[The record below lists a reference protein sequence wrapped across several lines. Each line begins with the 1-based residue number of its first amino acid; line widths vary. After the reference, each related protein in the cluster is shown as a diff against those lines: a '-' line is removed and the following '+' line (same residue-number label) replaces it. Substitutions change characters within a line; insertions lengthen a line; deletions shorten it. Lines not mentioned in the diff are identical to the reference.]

1 MFDPRLYRNAC
12 SELRPSE
19 EKIEEM
25 IAMTANHGCKKKIRH
40 PLRMG
45 AVIAATMALLT
56 IGASAAA
63 NPEMVASF
71 TMQIASVFQVGEL
84 RQDLTTDTGETVTAL
99 EIPEA
104 RVEDRDGRAILAV
117 MDQEID
123 ITDAL
128 TEDGRYEYKYEDEG
142 AQLTVLVEGT
152 PEDWT
157 MTTSI
162 RVPGQED
169 TVSAVFAKEEQDRGT
184 ALTPS
189 HAADVPAD
197 SEQDI
202 SAQEAPSVIFDG
214 KEAAAVQTAPNS

>member
-1 MFDPRLYRNAC
+1 M
-12 SELRPSE
+12 
-19 EKIEEM
+19 
-25 IAMTANHGCKKKIRH
+25 
-40 PLRMG
+40 
-45 AVIAATMALLT
+45 IAATMALLT

-63 NPEMVASF
+63 NPEMVESF
-71 TMQIASVFQVGEL
+71 TTQIASVLQVGEL

-104 RVEDRDGRAILAV
+104 RVEDRDGRAVLVV

-123 ITDAL
+123 VTDAL
-128 TEDGRYEYKYEDEG
+128 TRDGRYEYQYEDEG

-169 TVSAVFAKEEQDRGT
+169 MVAAVTTKEEQDRGA
-184 ALTPS
+184 ALTS
-189 HAADVPAD
+189 SYAADVPSD
-197 SEQDI
+197 SEQDT
-202 SAQEAPSVIFDG
+202 SAQGTLSVTCDG
-214 KEAAAVQTAPNS
+214 KESAVVQAAPNS

>member
-25 IAMTANHGCKKKIRH
+25 IAMTANHECKKKIRH

-63 NPEMVASF
+63 NPEMVESF

-128 TEDGRYEYKYEDEG
+128 TEDGRFQYRFEDVG
-142 AQLTVLVEGT
+142 SQLIILVEGT
-152 PEDWT
+152 PEDWA
-157 MTTSI
+157 MTTSAG
-162 RVPGQED
+162 VPGEEPMISVV
-169 TVSAVFAKEEQDRGT
+169 TTKEEQDSDT
-184 ALTPS
+184 TLAPDYVTEVPS
-189 HAADVPAD
+189 GQSGDGASTGEVSVSKFSADLSA
-197 SEQDI
+197 SE
-202 SAQEAPSVIFDG
+202 
-214 KEAAAVQTAPNS
+214 

>member
-25 IAMTANHGCKKKIRH
+25 IAMTANHEPKKKIRH

-63 NPEMVASF
+63 NPEMVESF

-84 RQDLTTDTGETVTAL
+84 RQDLTTDTGETITTL
-99 EIPEA
+99 EIPQA
-104 RVEDRDGRAILAV
+104 RVEDRDGRAVLAV
-117 MDQEID
+117 MGRETD

-128 TEDGRYEYKYEDEG
+128 TKEGRYEYKYEDEG
-142 AQLTVLVEGT
+142 TWLTILVEGT

-157 MTTSI
+157 MTTSTGASGEERMI
-162 RVPGQED
+162 SVV
-169 TVSAVFAKEEQDRGT
+169 TTKEEQDHDT
-184 ALTPS
+184 ALAPDYVMELPTDQGAES
-189 HAADVPAD
+189 GA
-197 SEQDI
+197 SG
-202 SAQEAPSVIFDG
+202 EAS
-214 KEAAAVQTAPNS
+214 AAAVADGQGERH

>member
-25 IAMTANHGCKKKIRH
+25 IAMTANHECKKKIRH

-63 NPEMVASF
+63 NPEMVESF

-104 RVEDRDGRAILAV
+104 RVEDRDGRAVLVV

-123 ITDAL
+123 VTDAL
-128 TEDGRYEYKYEDEG
+128 TRDGRYEY
-142 AQLTVLVEGT
+142 Q
-152 PEDWT
+152 
-157 MTTSI
+157 
-162 RVPGQED
+162 
-169 TVSAVFAKEEQDRGT
+169 
-184 ALTPS
+184 
-189 HAADVPAD
+189 
-197 SEQDI
+197 
-202 SAQEAPSVIFDG
+202 
-214 KEAAAVQTAPNS
+214 

>member
-25 IAMTANHGCKKKIRH
+25 IAMTANHEPKKKIRH

-63 NPEMVASF
+63 NPEMVESF

-104 RVEDRDGRAILAV
+104 RVEDRDGRAVLAV
-117 MDQEID
+117 MGRETD

-128 TEDGRYEYKYEDEG
+128 TKEGRYEYKYEDEG
-142 AQLTVLVEGT
+142 TWLTILVEGT

-157 MTTSI
+157 MTTSTGASGEERMI
-162 RVPGQED
+162 SVV
-169 TVSAVFAKEEQDRGT
+169 TTKEEQDHDT
-184 ALTPS
+184 ALAPDYVMELPTDQGAES
-189 HAADVPAD
+189 GA
-197 SEQDI
+197 SG
-202 SAQEAPSVIFDG
+202 EAS
-214 KEAAAVQTAPNS
+214 AAAVADGQGERH

>member
-25 IAMTANHGCKKKIRH
+25 IAMTTNHEPKKKIRH

-63 NPEMVASF
+63 NPEAVRELTF
-71 TMQIASVFQVGEL
+71 HIAPVLNVGQL
-84 RQDLTTDTGETVTAL
+84 CQDMTTDTGETITTL
-99 EIPEA
+99 EIPQA
-104 RVEDRDGRAILAV
+104 RVEDRDGRAVLAV
-117 MDQEID
+117 MGRETD

-128 TEDGRYEYKYEDEG
+128 TKEGRYEYKYEDEG
-142 AQLTVLVEGT
+142 TWLTILVEGT

-157 MTTSI
+157 MTTSTGASGEERMI
-162 RVPGQED
+162 SVV
-169 TVSAVFAKEEQDRGT
+169 TTKEKQDHDT
-184 ALTPS
+184 ALAPDYVTEVPS
-189 HAADVPAD
+189 GQSGDGASTGEVSVSKFSADLSA
-197 SEQDI
+197 SE
-202 SAQEAPSVIFDG
+202 
-214 KEAAAVQTAPNS
+214 

>member
-25 IAMTANHGCKKKIRH
+25 IAMTANHEPKKKIRH

-63 NPEMVASF
+63 NPEMVESF

-104 RVEDRDGRAILAV
+104 RVEDRDGRAVLMV

-123 ITDAL
+123 VTDAL
-128 TEDGRYEYKYEDEG
+128 TRDGRYEYQYEDEG

-162 RVPGQED
+162 RVPGQEA
-169 TVSAVFAKEEQDRGT
+169 TISAVVTKEEQDRGA
-184 ALTPS
+184 ALTS
-189 HAADVPAD
+189 SYAADVPSD
-197 SEQDI
+197 SEQDT
-202 SAQEAPSVIFDG
+202 STQEAPSVTCDE
-214 KEAAAVQTAPNS
+214 KESAVVQAAPNS

>member
-25 IAMTANHGCKKKIRH
+25 IAMTANHEPKKKIRH

-63 NPEMVASF
+63 NPEMVESF

-104 RVEDRDGRAILAV
+104 RVEDRDGRAVLAV
-117 MDQEID
+117 MGRETD

-128 TEDGRYEYKYEDEG
+128 TKEGRYEYKSEDEG
-142 AQLTVLVEGT
+142 TWLTILVEGT

-157 MTTSI
+157 MTTSTGASGEERMI
-162 RVPGQED
+162 SVV
-169 TVSAVFAKEEQDRGT
+169 TTKEEQDHDT
-184 ALTPS
+184 ALAPDYVMELPTDQGAES
-189 HAADVPAD
+189 GA
-197 SEQDI
+197 SG
-202 SAQEAPSVIFDG
+202 EAS
-214 KEAAAVQTAPNS
+214 AAAVADGQGERH

>member
-25 IAMTANHGCKKKIRH
+25 IAMTANHEPKKKIRH

-63 NPEMVASF
+63 NPEMVESF
-71 TMQIASVFQVGEL
+71 TTQIASVLQVGEL

-104 RVEDRDGRAILAV
+104 RVEDRDGRAVLVV

-123 ITDAL
+123 VTDAL
-128 TEDGRYEYKYEDEG
+128 TRDGRYEYQYEDEG

-162 RVPGQED
+162 RVPGQEA
-169 TVSAVFAKEEQDRGT
+169 TISAVVTKEEQDRGA
-184 ALTPS
+184 ALTS
-189 HAADVPAD
+189 SYAADVPSD
-197 SEQDI
+197 SEQDT
-202 SAQEAPSVIFDG
+202 SAQGTLSVTCDE
-214 KEAAAVQTAPNS
+214 KESAVVQDAPNS

>member
-63 NPEMVASF
+63 NPEMVESF

-84 RQDLTTDTGETVTAL
+84 RQDLPT
-99 EIPEA
+99 PA
-104 RVEDRDGRAILAV
+104 RPSPPWRSPRLGWR
-117 MDQEID
+117 
-123 ITDAL
+123 T
-128 TEDGRYEYKYEDEG
+128 
-142 AQLTVLVEGT
+142 
-152 PEDWT
+152 
-157 MTTSI
+157 
-162 RVPGQED
+162 
-169 TVSAVFAKEEQDRGT
+169 GT
-184 ALTPS
+184 AGPS
-189 HAADVPAD
+189 WR
-197 SEQDI
+197 
-202 SAQEAPSVIFDG
+202 
-214 KEAAAVQTAPNS
+214 

>member
-63 NPEMVASF
+63 NPEMVESF

-84 RQDLTTDTGETVTAL
+84 RQDLTTDTGEIVTAL

-104 RVEDRDGRAILAV
+104 RVEDRDGRAVLVV

-123 ITDAL
+123 VTDAL
-128 TEDGRYEYKYEDEG
+128 T
-142 AQLTVLVEGT
+142 
-152 PEDWT
+152 
-157 MTTSI
+157 
-162 RVPGQED
+162 
-169 TVSAVFAKEEQDRGT
+169 GT
-184 ALTPS
+184 AGTNTSTRTRGPS
-189 HAADVPAD
+189 SPFWWRALRRTGP
-197 SEQDI
+197 
-202 SAQEAPSVIFDG
+202 
-214 KEAAAVQTAPNS
+214 

>member
-25 IAMTANHGCKKKIRH
+25 IAMTANHEPKKKIRH

-63 NPEMVASF
+63 NPEMVESF

-142 AQLTVLVEGT
+142 TWLTILVEGT

-157 MTTSI
+157 MTTSTGASGEERMI
-162 RVPGQED
+162 SVV
-169 TVSAVFAKEEQDRGT
+169 TTKEEQDHDT
-184 ALTPS
+184 ALAPDYVMELPTDQGAES
-189 HAADVPAD
+189 GA
-197 SEQDI
+197 SG
-202 SAQEAPSVIFDG
+202 EAS
-214 KEAAAVQTAPNS
+214 AAAVADGQGERH

>member
-25 IAMTANHGCKKKIRH
+25 IAMTANHEPKKKIRH

-63 NPEMVASF
+63 NPEMVESF

-84 RQDLTTDTGETVTAL
+84 RQDLTTDTGETVTDL

-104 RVEDRDGRAILAV
+104 RVEDRDGRAVLAV
-117 MDQEID
+117 MGRETD

-128 TEDGRYEYKYEDEG
+128 TKEGRYEYKYEDEG
-142 AQLTVLVEGT
+142 TWLTILVEGT

-157 MTTSI
+157 MTTSTGASGEERMI
-162 RVPGQED
+162 SVV
-169 TVSAVFAKEEQDRGT
+169 TTKEEQDHDT
-184 ALTPS
+184 ALAPDYVMELPTDQGAES
-189 HAADVPAD
+189 GA
-197 SEQDI
+197 SG
-202 SAQEAPSVIFDG
+202 EAS
-214 KEAAAVQTAPNS
+214 AAAVADGQGERH

>member
-25 IAMTANHGCKKKIRH
+25 IAMTTNHEPKKKIRH

-63 NPEMVASF
+63 NPEAVRELTF
-71 TMQIASVFQVGEL
+71 HIASVLNVGQL
-84 RQDLTTDTGETVTAL
+84 RQDMTTDTGETITTL
-99 EIPEA
+99 EIPQA
-104 RVEDRDGRAILAV
+104 RVEDRDGRAVLAV
-117 MDQEID
+117 MGRETD

-128 TEDGRYEYKYEDEG
+128 TKEGRYEYKYEDEG
-142 AQLTVLVEGT
+142 TWLTILVEGT

-157 MTTSI
+157 MTTSTGASGEERMI
-162 RVPGQED
+162 SVV
-169 TVSAVFAKEEQDRGT
+169 TTKEEQDHDT
-184 ALTPS
+184 ALAPDYVMELPTDQGAES
-189 HAADVPAD
+189 GA
-197 SEQDI
+197 SG
-202 SAQEAPSVIFDG
+202 EAS
-214 KEAAAVQTAPNS
+214 AAAVADGQGERH

>member
-63 NPEMVASF
+63 NPEMVESM
-71 TMQIASVFQVGEL
+71 TLQIASEFQVGEL

-104 RVEDRDGRAILAV
+104 RVEDR
-117 MDQEID
+117 
-123 ITDAL
+123 
-128 TEDGRYEYKYEDEG
+128 DGRYEYKYEDEG

-162 RVPGQED
+162 RVPGQEA
-169 TVSAVFAKEEQDRGT
+169 TISAVVTKEEQDRGA
-184 ALTPS
+184 ALTS
-189 HAADVPAD
+189 SYAADVPSD
-197 SEQDI
+197 SEQDT
-202 SAQEAPSVIFDG
+202 SAQGTLSVTCDE
-214 KEAAAVQTAPNS
+214 KESAVVQAAPNS

>member
-25 IAMTANHGCKKKIRH
+25 IAMTANHEPKKKIRH

-63 NPEMVASF
+63 NPEMVESF

-152 PEDWT
+152 PEDWA
-157 MTTSI
+157 MTTSTG
-162 RVPGQED
+162 VPGEEPMISVV
-169 TVSAVFAKEEQDRGT
+169 TTKEEQDHDT
-184 ALTPS
+184 ALAPDYVMELPTDQGAES
-189 HAADVPAD
+189 GA
-197 SEQDI
+197 SG
-202 SAQEAPSVIFDG
+202 EAS
-214 KEAAAVQTAPNS
+214 AAAVADGQGERH